1 MIADKDVRL
10 MCPDLLFNNSY
21 VRNSDQEQPGISPP
35 MHNTHHCITSFYFT
49 KERSNE
55 YERYNDQHHDQ
66 KKDHSVDD
74 VKDLQWFE

>member
-35 MHNTHHCITSFYFT
+35 MHNTHHCIAPFNLAE
-49 KERSNE
+49 ERSNE
-55 YERYNDQHHDQ
+55 YKWNNHQHHDQ
-66 KKDHSVDD
+66 KQDHGVDD
-74 VKDLQWFE
+74 VKDLKGLK